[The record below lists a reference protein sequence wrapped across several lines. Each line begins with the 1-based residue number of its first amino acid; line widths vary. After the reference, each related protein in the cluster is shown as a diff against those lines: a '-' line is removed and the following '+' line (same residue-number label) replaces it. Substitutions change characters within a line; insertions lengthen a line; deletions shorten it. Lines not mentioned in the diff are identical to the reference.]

1 MPFLFDCKSFPE
13 WVIVEG
19 MKKEGVWCTVRK
31 ARETSLSLSPTRL
44 KNKMNRKIQN
54 NPMESPLACEAGRDV
69 SRSVLLVTPP
79 ETVEWAGMVRATE
92 YLFNKEGL
100 LEP

>member
-1 MPFLFDCKSFPE
+1 
-13 WVIVEG
+13 
-19 MKKEGVWCTVRK
+19 
-31 ARETSLSLSPTRL
+31 
-44 KNKMNRKIQN
+44 MNRKMQN
-54 NPMESPLACEAGRDV
+54 NPVESPLACEAERDD

-79 ETVEWAGMVRATE
+79 ETAEWAGMVRATE